1 MQVKKSKPS
10 PESKPESKPIS
21 TETTNHNAD
30 SEFTNPK
37 SEPTMSADIKSQ
49 TPKAKKGNS
58 RLLIFYI
65 YM

>member
-21 TETTNHNAD
+21 TETTNHNAG
-30 SEFTNPK
+30 PK
-37 SEPTMSADIKSQ
+37 SEPIISAEIKSE

-58 RLLIFYI
+58 RLLIFDI
-65 YM
+65 FM